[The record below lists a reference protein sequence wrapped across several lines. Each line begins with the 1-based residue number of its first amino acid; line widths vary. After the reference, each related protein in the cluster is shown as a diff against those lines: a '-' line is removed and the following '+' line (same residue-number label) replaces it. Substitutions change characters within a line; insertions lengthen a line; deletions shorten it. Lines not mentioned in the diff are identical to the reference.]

1 MLRLKLTITDF
12 LELERNFRLPIL
24 TSFQC
29 RRSYISSD
37 STISYSFLFLENE
50 HYLLGS
56 YLFLTSHF
64 SLTLVLCCYLSVMIG
79 PINLFEISVFLN
91 NVQGRLLAKNR
102 RSFQNTFLSVTQR
115 GYTKVPSSKAGKG
128 QEALADSPFALVW
141 VERQPGLGHGIRSR
155 DHLLPPQSLSKF

>member
-1 MLRLKLTITDF
+1 MERGRVYNLHYKVCWLVALSFVCSLKNIWPSNNPPKYCLMLRLKLTIIDF
-12 LELERNFRLPIL
+12 LELKRNFRLPIL

-79 PINLFEISVFLN
+79 PTNLFEISVFLN

-102 RSFQNTFLSVTQR
+102 RSF
-115 GYTKVPSSKAGKG
+115 
-128 QEALADSPFALVW
+128 
-141 VERQPGLGHGIRSR
+141 
-155 DHLLPPQSLSKF
+155 